1 MELSI
6 FKNVKGPETIN
17 LRHAT
22 LGEQPEPLRG
32 GTDKMGKG
40 SRADR
45 MGHSQASLGS
55 IPALSSSQ
63 FVTSSKELLC
73 FRFLVYKMRPTHEPQ
88 ENHW

>member
-32 GTDKMGKG
+32 VQTRWGKG
-40 SRADR
+40 PEQTEWGTVR
-45 MGHSQASLGS
+45 
-55 IPALSSSQ
+55 PA
-63 FVTSSKELLC
+63 
-73 FRFLVYKMRPTHEPQ
+73 
-88 ENHW
+88 